1 MKKIF
6 FVAALLCASMMSFA
20 IDWSGVEWLKNG
32 GVDASF
38 NEKFKAV
45 VSPEFTSP
53 AFIGTMQMKNEKAC
67 FHVCFPSA
75 DFGAISLDASQYESE
90 GAGRFFHLDAFKA
103 QETEFTVVCSG
114 TTYTFTVFYADGT
127 ATAIDH
133 VTTSA
138 KAVKTIENGQLV
150 IIKNGIRYNVAGQ
163 EMK

>member
-20 IDWSGVEWLKNG
+20 IDWSEIAWLPST
-32 GVDASF
+32 DPAYA
-38 NEKFKAV
+38 EKFKV
-45 VSPEFTSP
+45 DP
-53 AFIGTMQMKNEKAC
+53 A
-67 FHVCFPSA
+67 
-75 DFGAISLDASQYESE
+75 E
-90 GAGRFFHLDAFKA
+90 G
-103 QETEFTVVCSG
+103 QTVVEVQNPFATGLGIYTKFPAALKSCSLEASAFQIEG
-114 TTYTFTVFYADGT
+114 SGLLLFVNAIKAKETPVTVVDATDKEYSFTVFYADGI